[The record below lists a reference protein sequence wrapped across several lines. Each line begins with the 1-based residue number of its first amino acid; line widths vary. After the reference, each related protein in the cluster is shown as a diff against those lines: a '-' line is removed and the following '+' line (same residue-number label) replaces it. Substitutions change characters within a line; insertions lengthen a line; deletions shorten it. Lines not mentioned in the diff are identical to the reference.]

1 MLRALLIYLS
11 QADWARRFVTRFS
24 LARRTALRFV
34 AGETLDEAL
43 VAVTDLN
50 AAGMLVTLDLLGEH
64 THNAEVARQATDRI
78 CAALDA
84 IAASQAQ
91 STLSIKLTQIGLKLD
106 PALCA
111 ANLQRILET
120 AQRYGNFVRVD
131 MEDSPVTDVTLDL
144 VRRMRDQ
151 GFNNV
156 GAVIQSYLYR
166 SDEDIAAL
174 LKEGIR
180 IRMVK
185 GAYMEPHSVAYPR
198 KADAD
203 ASFDRLT
210 AAILEASR
218 DWSADAPP
226 NSGWP
231 PLAAVGSHDEARIDF
246 AKTRTAELGLPK
258 SALEIQ
264 MLYGIRRELQT
275 QLVEEGYP
283 VRIYVPFGT
292 EWYPYFMRRL
302 AERPAN
308 LWFFLSNLIRS

>member
-1 MLRALLIYLS
+1 MLRAFLIYLS
-11 QADWARRFVTRFS
+11 QADWARRIVMRFS

-43 VAVTDLN
+43 AAVADLN

-64 THNAEVARQATDRI
+64 THNAEVATQATDRI
-78 CAALDA
+78 CETLDA
-84 IAASQAQ
+84 IAASHAN

-106 PALCA
+106 PDLCA
-111 ANLQRILET
+111 ANLQRIVET
-120 AQRYGNFVRVD
+120 AQRHGNFVRID
-131 MEDSPVTDVTLDL
+131 MEDSPVTDITLDL
-144 VRRMRDQ
+144 LRRMRDQ

-166 SDEDIAAL
+166 SDEDVAAL

-185 GAYMEPHSVAYPR
+185 GAYMEPQDVAYP
-198 KADAD
+198 KKEDVD

-210 AAILEASR
+210 AAMLEASLG
-218 DWSADAPP
+218 WSADAPP
-226 NSGWP
+226 GAGWP

-246 AKTRTAELGLPK
+246 AKATAADLGLPK
-258 SALEIQ
+258 SAVEIQ
-264 MLYGIRRELQT
+264 MLYGIRRELQS
-275 QLVEEGYP
+275 QLVAEGYP

-308 LWFFLSNLIRS
+308 LWFFLSNLFRS

>member
-11 QADWARRFVTRFS
+11 QADWARRFVTRFA

-34 AGETLDEAL
+34 AGETLPQAL
-43 VAVTDLN
+43 AAVSELN
-50 AAGMLVTLDLLGEH
+50 AAGMHVTLDLLGEH
-64 THNAEVARQATDRI
+64 THNAEVAREATQRI
-78 CAALDA
+78 CETLDA
-84 IAASQAQ
+84 IADSQAQ
-91 STLSIKLTQIGLKLD
+91 ATLSIKLTQIGLKLD
-106 PALCA
+106 PDLCA
-111 ANLQRILET
+111 ANLQHIVAT
-120 AQRYGNFVRVD
+120 AQRHGNFVRVD
-131 MEDSPVTDVTLDL
+131 MEDTPVTDTTLDL
-144 VRRMRDQ
+144 VRQMRAQ
-151 GFNNV
+151 GLTNI

-166 SDEDIAAL
+166 SADDVADL

-185 GAYMEPHSVAYPR
+185 GAYMEPHDLAYP
-198 KADAD
+198 KKTDVDAN
-203 ASFDRLT
+203 FDRLT
-210 AAILEASR
+210 AAMLQASR
-218 DWSADAPP
+218 DWSADVPLSA
-226 NSGWP
+226 GWP

-246 AKTRTAELGLPK
+246 AKAKAAELGLPK

>member
-11 QADWARRFVTRFS
+11 QADWARRFVT
-24 LARRTALRFV
+24 V
-34 AGETLDEAL
+34 
-43 VAVTDLN
+43 VDLN
-50 AAGMLVTLDLLGEH
+50 AASMLVTLDLLGEH

-78 CAALDA
+78 CEALDA

-91 STLSIKLTQIGLKLD
+91 ATISLKLTQIGLKLD
-106 PALCA
+106 PDLCA

-120 AQRYGNFVRVD
+120 AQRHGNFVRVD
-131 MEDSPVTDVTLDL
+131 MEDSPVTDITLEL

-151 GFNNV
+151 GFRNV

-166 SDEDIAAL
+166 SDEDVATL
-174 LKEGIR
+174 LEEGLR

-185 GAYMEPHSVAYPR
+185 GAYMEPHSVAYP
-198 KADAD
+198 KKVDAD

-218 DWSADAPP
+218 HWSADAPST
-226 NSGWP
+226 SGWP
-231 PLAAVGSHDEARIDF
+231 PLAAIGTHDEARIDF
-246 AKTRTAELGLPK
+246 AKARAAELGLPK

>member
-1 MLRALLIYLS
+1 
-11 QADWARRFVTRFS
+11 
-24 LARRTALRFV
+24 
-34 AGETLDEAL
+34 
-43 VAVTDLN
+43 
-50 AAGMLVTLDLLGEH
+50 
-64 THNAEVARQATDRI
+64 
-78 CAALDA
+78 
-84 IAASQAQ
+84 
-91 STLSIKLTQIGLKLD
+91 
-106 PALCA
+106 
-111 ANLQRILET
+111 
-120 AQRYGNFVRVD
+120 
-131 MEDSPVTDVTLDL
+131 

-151 GFNNV
+151 GLNNV

-166 SDEDIAAL
+166 SDEDVAAL

-185 GAYMEPHSVAYPR
+185 GAYMEPHDVAYPK

-218 DWSADAPP
+218 AWSADAPP
-226 NSGWP
+226 DSGWP
-231 PLAAVGSHDEARIDF
+231 PLAAVGSHDKARIDF
-246 AKTRTAELGLPK
+246 AKARAAELGLPK

-264 MLYGIRRELQT
+264 MLYGIRREMQT